1 MNNNEYDIWFWL
13 SVMANF
19 AQLESYRL
27 NVEQISNDQLL
38 KYLEHQ
44 DQDYLKTIIEQ
55 NEEIIKL
62 LKGGDKN
69 AQ

>member
-13 SVMANF
+13 SVIANF

>member
-1 MNNNEYDIWFWL
+1 MNNNEYDFWFWL

-19 AQLESYRL
+19 AQLESYRM
-27 NVEQISNDQLL
+27 NVEQISNDELM

-44 DQDYLKTIIEQ
+44 DQNYLKKIVEQ
-55 NEEIIKL
+55 NEEIIRL

-69 AQ
+69 A